1 MPPCAYLPAA
11 DAVRACHRRH
21 RSPAAIPR
29 LRSAAS
35 ARPSATAAFPRLPSR
50 RALIAR
56 RSYDYSKSVRYVQRP
71 VRHRII
77 SAMDDT
83 GPKSAA
89 PRNVATTLRYRWSAS
104 SWAGWCREILQRD
117 IGFRGNGRHISGLA
131 APRGGASHDPAQ
143 NRGRNRRRK
152 PVVDFCTRRWP
163 EWFGRADRCG
173 RIPQQGRQPTA
184 DRISRCQ
191 KRRRAAVHVSACHAP
206 CHVSDA
212 GRDAR
217 TRKVPGRLPC

>member
-1 MPPCAYLPAA
+1 M
-11 DAVRACHRRH
+11 RACHRRH
-21 RSPAAIPR
+21 RCTRRHALGYDLP
-29 LRSAAS
+29 LLLG
-35 ARPSATAAFPRLPSR
+35 RPATAALAAARLR
-50 RALIAR
+50 RALIASAHMITR
-56 RSYDYSKSVRYVQRP
+56 RSVRYVQRP
-71 VRHRII
+71 VRHRIVLRHGRHLDPNPQRRATWRRR
-77 SAMDDT
+77 SA
-83 GPKSAA
+83 
-89 PRNVATTLRYRWSAS
+89 YRWSAS
-104 SWAGWCREILQRD
+104 SWAGSCREILQRD

-217 TRKVPGRLPC
+217 LWKVPGRLPC